1 MKKKKDMG
9 IRLLDMFVRMQ
20 SEYPDI
26 SPDRVLIIEIK
37 LLKYIVTPA
46 RTEIMEAIQENRPN
60 SVGELV
66 KLVNR
71 PQESV
76 SRDLTILNNYGVLDF
91 VKKGNVR
98 KPIIE
103 KDIIAVQ
110 C

>member
-1 MKKKKDMG
+1 MRKINLGLK
-9 IRLLDMFVRMQ
+9 LLDAFTHMQ
-20 SEYPDI
+20 SEYPEL
-26 SPDRVLIIEIK
+26 SPDRVLIIETK
-37 LLKYIVTPA
+37 MLKNIITPS
-46 RTEIMEAIQENRPN
+46 RTELMEVIREKKPG
-60 SVGELV
+60 SVNELA

-91 VKKGNVR
+91 VRIGKTR

-103 KDIIAVQ
+103 KDIIAIH